1 LSAPD
6 ADPGPAAV
14 DREAVPGAT
23 QPLPEGGDEAV
34 AAGLGVEEA
43 LRLLAR
49 AWPQPQR
56 GTGPSTAPSTFGD
69 RIGRFTIDSLL
80 GHGGFG
86 IVYLAHDDQL
96 LRWVALKIPR
106 PHVLADPRM
115 ADRLRREARAAAGL
129 DHPHIV
135 PVLETGLSGPLWY
148 LAMPYCDGPTLADW
162 LHDQKQPVEPRLAA
176 RLVARLA
183 GALDYSH
190 GKGVVHGDLKPA
202 NVLLFPATEADR
214 AQGLP
219 WTPRL
224 TDFGL
229 ARLEVG
235 EEGSAAGAARTGSLT
250 MGTPVYMSPEQ
261 IGGVAGGPTTAG
273 DIYALGVV
281 LYELLIG
288 RPPFQGTSFVDVA
301 DQARFVDPAPPRQLR
316 RDVPADLQSICLKC
330 LEKDPAARYSTAG
343 DLQADLE
350 RFLDNRPTEARPPSA
365 WGRMTRWIRRHPD
378 RSALAAVASFALLFG
393 LGWLVSESRRA
404 VERERAEREQQRTK
418 LERNTSRLLEIRQ
431 RRESRG
437 VGWQQ
442 LNFQDLIVAGEATTD
457 PQIRRQL
464 RTEGV
469 AVLSS
474 NELRNRATIQQN
486 FDGYGVA
493 YSPDGRALVVGHNTL
508 IDGEG
513 LALVYEPDTLAL
525 RRELRFPRSPQVDR
539 MPGRRNGEDGVRSLL
554 FSTAGNRL
562 WLGTRGGCIYTW
574 DLDDPADG
582 GRSWQAHETGVL
594 SLVQPDG
601 LNWLI
606 SLSNDPGPAVRVWD
620 VTTGDLRR
628 EFPLRESGSA
638 LVVIGADLLLQA
650 EGKLERWRFDPET
663 AERQV
668 LWSQPESSRLIS
680 LHSDRQTLF
689 GEHER
694 HLILIDVATGRLLR
708 RWTDPRIGRIQTGDF
723 HELQVSPDGR
733 WLLTS
738 STEGLRL
745 WDLLSWK
752 LAGYINNPANCRV
765 SAAFHPTRPE
775 ITLTRD
781 GRVEV
786 WELVPSAISRVPMMQ
801 SAPVQTFDFSAHG
814 EVLVELVGEQNGPLT
829 AVTHSVLTPE
839 TAGHRQSLAWH
850 GYPVVAIDPAGRN
863 VLCSLRDE
871 EPSVGLIFPG
881 AQAEP
886 LPLLTGAMRAE
897 FDPDGRVLWYVGST
911 GVNRDARPGTAR
923 DDVGYLAAYDVL
935 ERRETFRWLNAESQ
949 RRDSVSGLLDL
960 ALGRTAVVVSG
971 VDRHLRLF
979 ETGSGRLRWDV
990 LAAEGIGDCVALAEE
1005 RGRVY
1010 CGTRQGDLL
1019 AFDLQDGQMRWRV
1032 SAHTQGVVALD
1043 AADSLAVSGDRGGQ
1057 LVVWNLAAEPPQ
1069 PLCNLGPFEA
1079 GVVRC
1084 RLTDDASR
1092 LALLIERESGVRL
1105 YDLTHLRLQFGQMR
1119 LEW

>member
-1 LSAPD
+1 
-6 ADPGPAAV
+6 
-14 DREAVPGAT
+14 
-23 QPLPEGGDEAV
+23 
-34 AAGLGVEEA
+34 VEEA

-49 AWPQPQR
+49 AWPHPVS
-56 GTGPSTAPSTFGD
+56 GGGGPSAAGD

-86 IVYLAHDDQL
+86 IVYLAHDEQL
-96 LRWVALKIPR
+96 RRWVALKIPR
-106 PHVLADPRM
+106 PHVLADPRL
-115 ADRLRREARAAAGL
+115 ADRLRREAQAAAGL
-129 DHPHIV
+129 DHAHIV
-135 PVLETGLSGPLWY
+135 PILETGLSGPLWY
-148 LAMPYCDGPTLADW
+148 IAMQYCDGPTLAEW
-162 LHDQKQPVEPRLAA
+162 LHNQKQPVAPRLAA
-176 RLVARLA
+176 QLVVRLA
-183 GALDYSH
+183 GALAYSH
-190 GKGVVHGDLKPA
+190 AQGVIHGDLKPA
-202 NVLLFPATEADR
+202 NVLLFPATAADQV
-214 AQGLP
+214 QGLP

-229 ARLEVG
+229 ARIEA
-235 EEGSAAGAARTGSLT
+235 EEPGRSSGGPRTGSLT
-250 MGTPVYMSPEQ
+250 MGTPVYMSPER
-261 IGGVAGGPTTAG
+261 IRGDGTRLGAAG
-273 DIYALGVV
+273 DIYSLGVV

-330 LEKDPAARYSTAG
+330 LEKDPAARYATAM

-350 RFLDNRPTEARPPSA
+350 CFLENRPTRARPPSA
-365 WGRMTRWIRRHPD
+365 WGRVTRWIHRHPD
-378 RSALAAVASFALLFG
+378 RSALAAVASFAVLLG
-393 LGWLVSESRRA
+393 LGWLVSNSRLELEHERS
-404 VERERAEREQQRTK
+404 ERESQTAK
-418 LERNTSRLLEIRQ
+418 LERDMRRLGEIRQ
-431 RRESRG
+431 RRESRE

-442 LNFQDLIVAGEATTD
+442 RNFQDLIVAGQTISD
-457 PQIRRQL
+457 PETRRQL
-464 RTEGV
+464 RSEGV
-469 AVLSS
+469 AVLSTM
-474 NELRNRATIQQN
+474 ELRNRALIRQN

-493 YSPDGRALVVGHNTL
+493 YSPDGRSVVVGHNTL
-508 IDGEG
+508 VDGQG
-513 LALVYEPDTLAL
+513 LALVYDLDTLAL
-525 RRELRFPRSPQVDR
+525 RRELRFPRSPQVDQ
-539 MPGRRNGEDGVRSLL
+539 MPGRRNREDGVRSLL
-554 FSTAGNRL
+554 FSPAGNRL
-562 WLGTRGGCIYTW
+562 WLGTRGGCIITW

-594 SLVQPDG
+594 SLVRPAG
-601 LNWLI
+601 LNCLI
-606 SLSNDPGPAVRVWD
+606 SLSNQPGPVVRVWD
-620 VTTGDLRR
+620 ADTGSLRR
-628 EFPLRESGSA
+628 EFPLRAAGTELA
-638 LVVIGADLLLQA
+638 VIDDDLLLQA
-650 EGKLERWRFDPET
+650 EGHLERWRLDPAT
-663 AERQV
+663 VDRQV
-668 LWSQPESSRLIS
+668 VWSQPESSRLLS
-680 LHSDRQTLF
+680 LHTDRQTLF
-689 GEHER
+689 GEHEL

-708 RWTDPRIGRIQTGDF
+708 RWTDPRSGRIQAGAF

-745 WDLLSWK
+745 WDLLSWR
-752 LAGYINNPANCRV
+752 LAGYINNPGNCRV
-765 SAAFHPTRPE
+765 SAAFHPTQPE

-801 SAPVQTFDFSAHG
+801 SAPVQTFDFSAQG

-829 AVTHSVLTPE
+829 VVTHSVLKPE
-839 TAGHRQSLAWH
+839 TAGHRQSLAAH

-881 AQAEP
+881 SQAEP

-911 GVNRDARPGTAR
+911 GVNRDARGETAR

-949 RRDSVSGLLDL
+949 QRDSVSGLLDL
-960 ALGRTAVVVSG
+960 AVGRTVVVVPG

-979 ETGSGRLRWDV
+979 ETASGRLRWDMFV
-990 LAAEGIGDCVALAEE
+990 AEGIGDCVALAEE

-1019 AFDLQDGQMRWRV
+1019 AFDLQDGKMRWRV

-1043 AADSLAVSGDRGGQ
+1043 AAGSLAVSGDRGGQ
-1057 LVVWNLAAEPPQ
+1057 LVVWSLATEPPQ
-1069 PLCNLGPFEA
+1069 PLCNLGPFEG